1 MTFAMGAAMGAAV
14 TGMLLVGLGLI
25 AVGWRVLQ
33 GPSTADRAVA
43 TDMLGLI
50 GICLAALT
58 AVIADHAAFLDIAFG
73 IAVFGFV
80 GAVALAGLLERG
92 SLGPGDAPGGAGE

>member
-1 MTFAMGAAMGAAV
+1 MSLVSAAAGL
-14 TGMLLVGLGLI
+14 GMLLVGMGLA
-25 AVGWRVLQ
+25 AVGWRVLR
-33 GPSTADRAVA
+33 GPSTADRAIA

-50 GICLAALT
+50 GICVAALT
-58 AVIADHAAFLDIAFG
+58 AVLAGHSAFLDVALG

-92 SLGPGDAPGGAGE
+92 SLSREDASE